1 MDIGKAFRFVFDD
14 RDWVTKVAIG
24 GVMSLLSPLLIGL
37 FFLGGYSVDLIKNV
51 MNDVDSPLPTWDN
64 LGDKAIKG
72 IKLTVIF
79 LVWAIPIIAV
89 SILSALFSIILGSNG
104 REVEGVAAAISICF
118 GCINLVYGILL
129 ALVSP
134 AIYVRFAQT
143 EQISSGFQFGE
154 ILAFT
159 QRNLGDIIVALLISF
174 VAGIVAA
181 IAGTILC
188 LIGLLFT
195 MFWASLVQTH
205 LFGQIG
211 RKDAGASALSAS
223 APPSAPIIS

>member
-14 RDWVTKVAIG
+14 RDWVTKVLIG
-24 GVMSLLSPLLIGL
+24 GVMSLLSPLLIGV
-37 FFLGGYSVDLIKNV
+37 FFLAGYSVDLIKNV
-51 MNDVDSPLPTWDN
+51 MNDVDPPLPKWEN
-64 LGDKAIKG
+64 LGDKAVKG
-72 IKLTVIF
+72 IKLTIVF

-89 SILSALFSIILGSNG
+89 SILSALFSIIVSSNG
-104 REVEGVAAAISICF
+104 GEIEGVAAAISFCF
-118 GCINLVYGILL
+118 GCINFILGILL

-159 QRNLGDIIVALLISF
+159 QRNLGDIIVALLISI
-174 VAGIVAA
+174 VASIVAA

-211 RKDAGASALSAS
+211 RKDIGASALSAS

>member
-1 MDIGKAFRFVFDD
+1 MDIGKAFRFVFEDH
-14 RDWVTKVAIG
+14 DWVTKVLIG
-24 GVMSLLSPLLIGL
+24 GVMSLLSPLLIGV
-37 FFLGGYSVDLIKNV
+37 FFLAGYSVDLIKNV
-51 MNDVDSPLPTWDN
+51 MNDVDPPLPRWDD
-64 LGDKAIKG
+64 LGDKAVKG

-89 SILSALFSIILGSNG
+89 SILSALFSIIVSGNG
-104 REVEGVAAAISICF
+104 GEVEGIVAAISLCF
-118 GCINLVYGILL
+118 GCINFVLGILL

-159 QRNLGDIIVALLISF
+159 QRNLGDIVVALLISV
-174 VAGIVAA
+174 VASIVAA

-195 MFWASLVQTH
+195 MFWASLVQSH

-211 RKDAGASALSAS
+211 RKDAGASALSA
-223 APPSAPIIS
+223 APPTAPVIS

>member
-14 RDWVTKVAIG
+14 RDWVAKVLIG
-24 GVMSLLSPLLIGL
+24 GVMSLLSPLLIGV
-37 FFLGGYSVDLIKNV
+37 FFLAGYSVDLIKNV
-51 MNDVDSPLPTWDN
+51 MNDVDPPLPRWEN
-64 LGDKAIKG
+64 LGDKAVKG

-79 LVWAIPIIAV
+79 LVWAIPIIVV
-89 SILSALFSIILGSNG
+89 SILSALFSIIVSGNG
-104 REVEGVAAAISICF
+104 GEVEGIAAVISLCF
-118 GCINLVYGILL
+118 GCINFILGILL

-143 EQISSGFQFGE
+143 EQISAGFQFGE

-174 VAGIVAA
+174 VASIVAA

-195 MFWASLVQTH
+195 MFWASLVQAH

-211 RKDAGASALSAS
+211 RKDAGASALSPS
-223 APPSAPIIS
+223 APPAAPIIS